1 MYLAHAELQK
11 KHAYIFLHL
20 FLQPICL
27 LWLLSGKWG
36 FHWVLQFACWIAHVT
51 DEITDCT
58 LHFSWLSPKCLLN
71 FTIQVVVCSIS
82 LMSLL
87 ISAYSFI
94 VCDFANVE
102 ATYKKKTGMFV
113 VRLNHSSKLF
123 METLYALSEHEDVT
137 IKSITAESS

>member
-1 MYLAHAELQK
+1 
-11 KHAYIFLHL
+11 
-20 FLQPICL
+20 
-27 LWLLSGKWG
+27 
-36 FHWVLQFACWIAHVT
+36 
-51 DEITDCT
+51 
-58 LHFSWLSPKCLLN
+58 
-71 FTIQVVVCSIS
+71 
-82 LMSLL
+82 MSLL

-94 VCDFANVE
+94 VCNFANVE

>member
-102 ATYKKKTGMFV
+102 ATYKKKKNWHV
-113 VRLNHSSKLF
+113 CCSSKSFFKIIYGNSLCSF
-123 METLYALSEHEDVT
+123 GAWRCHH
-137 IKSITAESS
+137 